1 MGKGNPIKKILKAP
15 KKLIGE
21 ITGRN
26 DLLKAQKKQQE
37 AQKKQ
42 LEKEEAEA
50 KALEAK
56 RAADEEFNRKTAQD
70 IATMEQNRK
79 NAALNNLESSGMD
92 DVQTDFSKSTIT
104 SILKDKDEEDEL
116 LSSFRQY
123 GR

>member
-56 RAADEEFNRKTAQD
+56 RAADEEFNRKNAQD